1 MKSKCYQIA
10 LEIENGKLPNEKA
23 IDVPSDLSQP
33 QIDDMSS
40 EYVSTQEAYVSL
52 MNTAYELVINP
63 AIFLQQFEMMIIVQQ
78 KNCLIHFRLRCIV
91 VYK

>member
-1 MKSKCYQIA
+1 MKSKCHQIA
-10 LEIENGKLPNEKA
+10 LEIENGKLPNEKT

-52 MNTAYELVINP
+52 MYTAYELVINP
-63 AIFLQQFEMMIIVQQ
+63 AMSLRQFEMMIIVQQ
-78 KNCLIHFRLRCIV
+78 KNCLIHFRLL
-91 VYK
+91 

>member
-1 MKSKCYQIA
+1 MKSKCHQIA

-33 QIDDMSS
+33 QIDDMSL

-63 AIFLQQFEMMIIVQQ
+63 AMSLQQFEMMIIVQQ
-78 KNCLIHFRLRCIV
+78 KNCLIHFRLL
-91 VYK
+91 